1 MISKEQ
7 KHLESLVKLVRQK
20 WDSEFGDNQTC
31 VVSTPLATHKIY
43 INKTHK
49 SKTFHLMVEIN
60 NYVVEGLINTGVFM
74 SVMVANV
81 VEELS
86 IMHLVSSF

>member
-1 MISKEQ
+1 
-7 KHLESLVKLVRQK
+7 
-20 WDSEFGDNQTC
+20 
-31 VVSTPLATHKIY
+31 
-43 INKTHK
+43 
-49 SKTFHLMVEIN
+49 MVEIN